1 MFAFG
6 IRYLNGFSAATE
18 FDQHDQAEWP
28 PHPGRVFMAMAAA
41 YFQTGGAKEREA
53 LEWLENLN
61 QAPAIKAPEMVE
73 RIVVTQFVPVNP
85 RLEDEKKARTKER
98 KDGKRPP
105 PPVQSAPGIIRTRQP
120 RTFARAWLEHD
131 TVFMVWADTNPDE
144 SINAALKSLCSK
156 VTRIGHSSSLVQMWV
171 ARPGEVGKPNWL
183 PDEDRAVLKLRIATP
198 GTLQELERRYNGQAV
213 EAYASLKATAEDDS
227 DKKAQKLAKERLKE
241 EFSNESPPQLRPRLS
256 FTQGYARSVACV
268 EASSVPGTVFD
279 SQPFVLRLEPEN
291 TAYRYLD
298 LACMPALAQRW
309 REALLSHSNDLPGTV
324 RKILSGHDSNGAVLE
339 EPHLA
344 FLPLAFVGHQHA
356 DGHLLGIGLVLPVGL
371 SRDDRRG
378 VLTAVKRVRELKFG
392 QLGVW
397 RIEAETR
404 EAVPWNLRPETWTAY
419 PDGHTHWSTVTPVV
433 YDRHPKANDKAAYLA
448 EVAVMIRQACM
459 RVGLPEPREVIV
471 TPVCAHLGVP
481 PAHAFPRLRR
491 KDDSLRRHTHAILVF
506 GQPVRGPVLLGAG
519 RYRGYGCCRP
529 MFESVSEA

>member
-1 MFAFG
+1 MLAFG
-6 IRYLNGFSAATE
+6 IRYLNGFSAASE
-18 FDQHDQAEWP
+18 FDQHDRAEWP

-41 YFQTGGAKEREA
+41 HFQTGEAAKEREA
-53 LEWLENLN
+53 LEWLETLN
-61 QAPAIKAPEMVE
+61 APHIHSSEAISRA
-73 RIVVTQFVPVNP
+73 VVKHFVPVNDHNHGYKLKNNKVVVFQEIGQTGI
-85 RLEDEKKARTKER
+85 RRER
-98 KDGKRPP
+98 QDRG
-105 PPVQSAPGIIRTRQP
+105 
-120 RTFARAWLEHD
+120 FARAWPEHD
-131 TVFMVWADTNPDE
+131 IVWLLWPDAQVE
-144 SINAALKSLCSK
+144 DSVKSALSDLCAK
-156 VTRIGHSSSLVQMWV
+156 VTRIGHSSSMVQMWV
-171 ARPGEVGKPNWL
+171 ARPDEVGKPNWV
-183 PDEDRAVLKLRIATP
+183 PDEDRAVLKLRIVTP

-227 DKKAQKLAKERLKE
+227 DKKVQKLAKERLKE

-256 FTQGYARSVACV
+256 FTQGYVRSVACV
-268 EASSVPGTVFD
+268 EALSVPGTVFD

-309 REALLSHSNDLPGTV
+309 REALLSQSNDLPGTV
-324 RKILSGHDSNGAVLE
+324 RKILSGHDANGAVLE

-356 DGHLLGIGLVLPVGL
+356 DGHLLGIGLALPVGL
-371 SRDDRRG
+371 SRDDRLG
-378 VLTAVKRVRELKFG
+378 VLTAVRRVRELKLG
-392 QLGVW
+392 RLGVW
-397 RIEAETR
+397 RVEAETR

-459 RVGLPEPREVIV
+459 RVGLPEPHEVIV

>member
-18 FDQHDQAEWP
+18 FDQHDRAEWP
-28 PHPGRVFMAMAAA
+28 PHPGRVFMALAAA
-41 YFQTGGAKEREA
+41 HFQTDGTAKEREA
-53 LEWLENLN
+53 LEWLENLS
-61 QAPAIKAPEMVE
+61 QAPAIKASEVIQ
-73 RIVVTQFVPVNP
+73 RTIVTQYVPVN
-85 RLEDEKKARTKER
+85 DKAGPSTAIL
-98 KDGKRPP
+98 
-105 PPVQSAPGIIRTRQP
+105 QSAPLTRDRQP
-120 RTFARAWLEHD
+120 RTFARAWLEYD
-131 TVFMVWADTNPDE
+131 TVFMVWADANPDE
-144 SINAALKSLCSK
+144 SINAALKSICSK

-171 ARPGEVGKPNWL
+171 ARPDEVGKPNWV
-183 PDEDRAVLKLRIATP
+183 PDEDRAVIKLRIATP
-198 GTLQELERRYNGQAV
+198 GTLQELERRYNSQAV
-213 EAYASLKATAEDDS
+213 EAYALLKATAEDDS
-227 DKKAQKLAKERLKE
+227 DQKAQKLAKKRLKE

-256 FTQGYARSVACV
+256 FTQGYARSVACA

-309 REALLSHSNDLPGTV
+309 REALLSHGNDLPGTV
-324 RKILSGHDSNGAVLE
+324 RKILSGHDANGAVLE

-356 DGHLLGIGLVLPVGL
+356 DGHLLGIGLALPAGL
-371 SRDDRRG
+371 SRDDRLG
-378 VLTAVKRVRELKFG
+378 VLTAVRRVRELKLG
-392 QLGVW
+392 RLGVW
-397 RIEAETR
+397 RVETETR

-419 PDGHTHWSTVTPVV
+419 PDGHTYWSTVTPLV

-471 TPVCAHLGVP
+471 TPVSAHLGVP

-506 GQPVRGPVLLGAG
+506 EQPVRGPVLLGAG